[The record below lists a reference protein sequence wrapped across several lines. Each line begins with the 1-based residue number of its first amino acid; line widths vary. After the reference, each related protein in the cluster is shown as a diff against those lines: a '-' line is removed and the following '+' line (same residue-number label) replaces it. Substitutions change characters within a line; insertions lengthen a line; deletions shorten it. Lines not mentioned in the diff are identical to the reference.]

1 MEKTAKSTWPHPAAV
16 DCRRS
21 RTGSVF
27 RAEHDSSCRNGWRT
41 RLPLQLRRAL
51 IQFGQVFRL
60 EETGARLWLP
70 MFRRLEAEACAEA
83 GDLEAGL
90 QAIEEALALSKETG
104 ECWELAEVLRVK
116 ARLLQSVGQV
126 KAEDIETLLLNSLG
140 IARAQQARCWEL
152 RASCDL
158 ARLWQN
164 RGQRRK
170 ALNLLGLV
178 YGQFTEGFDTADLRE
193 AKTLMRRLRQR

>member
-1 MEKTAKSTWPHPAAV
+1 MRSDIGVGAPLTVAKGLETI
-16 DCRRS
+16 
-21 RTGSVF
+21 
-27 RAEHDSSCRNGWRT
+27 RAGIFGWKK
-41 RLPLQLRRAL
+41 
-51 IQFGQVFRL
+51 
-60 EETGARLWLP
+60 EGARLWLP
-70 MFRRLEAEACAEA
+70 MFRRLEAEACAKA

-90 QAIEEALALSKETG
+90 QAIEEALAVSKETG

-116 ARLLQSVGQV
+116 ARLLQSVGQA

-158 ARLWQN
+158 ARLWQS
-164 RGQRRK
+164 RGQPRK

>member
-1 MEKTAKSTWPHPAAV
+1 VQSYADRVILLCTENGFSHWINCGRIFEGWANVHSGRVKQGLETI
-16 DCRRS
+16 
-21 RTGSVF
+21 
-27 RAEHDSSCRNGWRT
+27 RAGIFGWKK
-41 RLPLQLRRAL
+41 A
-51 IQFGQVFRL
+51 
-60 EETGARLWLP
+60 GARLWLP
-70 MFRRLEAEACAEA
+70 MFLRLEAEACAEA

-90 QAIEEALALSKETG
+90 QAIEEALVVSKQTG
-104 ECWELAEVLRVK
+104 ECWGLAEVLRVK
-116 ARLLQSVGQV
+116 ARLLQSVGQA

-158 ARLWQN
+158 ARLWQS

-178 YGQFTEGFDTADLRE
+178 YGQFTEGFDTTDLRE
-193 AKTLMRRLRQR
+193 AKTLMRRLRQ